1 MSREQ
6 RILSEYLQPTGNVFP
21 GHVVDT
27 LGRALLP
34 LDVVAFNYP
43 TDQGL
48 IVVMSGT
55 VRRIVADIVLIEP
68 HEFFVQN
75 FGVMPELLVSPEFC
89 LRLPNDPYSRS
100 VVSNFF
106 AQKNM
111 MLAYQNQLTI
121 NGNKIKAAG

>member
-68 HEFFVQN
+68 QGYFVQT
-75 FGVMPELLVSPEFC
+75 FGIREELLISPEFC
-89 LRLPNDPYSRS
+89 LRLPNDPYARS

-106 AQKNM
+106 AEKNM
-111 MLAYQNQLTI
+111 VLTATYNLTI
-121 NGNKIKAAG
+121 NGNKIRAAG